1 MPSPA
6 RETKQGRAFRSMIK
20 FSNLT
25 FVRHVGGQSILWRPR
40 TGACVVME
48 GAEPFLKPIGWAWRG
63 VDEIVADI
71 AADFGMGPEEIRADF
86 EEFIAPLVTDGFMA
100 SGGAGGSYADFR
112 ATRAG
117 EPPTARQD
125 SFDAEGNIHDVSW
138 TPLGDFI
145 RKRGILEELHLDL
158 TAACTERCVHCY
170 LPDYPVKHISFE
182 LAEKALREFRAMQG
196 LTVHLTGGECMLHPD
211 FERVC
216 RLCRELNLNFII
228 LSNLTVCD
236 ARRIAFLAEVQPQFV
251 NVSLYSMEE
260 REHDAITQLPGSWR
274 RTMDAILACEKAGVP
289 IRLAAPLLKEN
300 RKAFRALSR
309 FAQEHRMHL
318 IPSIDI
324 VPQSDHDCSNLDHAC
339 SAAELRE
346 ALAENPGI
354 FDRGWD
360 MSRRVAPEDK
370 VCDIGL
376 SRLYLNSFGNY
387 YPCDSMHGYV
397 LGNVATDTLES
408 VWRGERL
415 EMLCRLS
422 NRDFPQC
429 LACSNRPVCK
439 VCPAFNFN
447 ATGDI
452 FKTTLSK
459 CAVAAVVKEIYDRND
474 NPANPVNPV

>member
-1 MPSPA
+1 MRGKS
-6 RETKQGRAFRSMIK
+6 
-20 FSNLT
+20 L
-25 FVRHVGGQSILWRPR
+25 LWRPR
-40 TGACVVME
+40 TGACVILE
-48 GAEPFLKPIGWAWRG
+48 DAEPFLRHIGRAARPEEE
-63 VDEIVADI
+63 VVAAI
-71 AADFGMGPEEIRADF
+71 AADFGMKPEGIAGDF
-86 EEFIAPLVTDGFMA
+86 REFAASLVVDGFVELL
-100 SGGAGGSYADFR
+100 GVGGSPAESR
-112 ATRAG
+112 ATAAG
-117 EPPTARQD
+117 ESPALRQEPRPE
-125 SFDAEGNIHDVSW
+125 SFDAAGNVHDDSW
-138 TPLGDFI
+138 TPLGDFF
-145 RKRGILEELHLDL
+145 RENDLPDQLHLDL

-170 LPDYPVKHISFE
+170 LPDYPVKHIPFT

-196 LTVHLTGGECMLHPD
+196 MTVHLTGGECMLHPD
-211 FERVC
+211 FERIC
-216 RLCRELNLNFII
+216 TLCRDLNLNFVI

-236 ARRIAFLAEVQPQFV
+236 ERRIDFLAEVRPQFI
-251 NVSLYSMEE
+251 NVSLYSMDA

-300 RKAFRALSR
+300 RKAFGTLAR
-309 FAQEHRMHL
+309 FAQKHRMHL

-346 ALAENPGI
+346 ALSAEKDI

-360 MSRRVAPEDK
+360 PSRRIDADAK

-397 LGNVATDTLES
+397 LGNAATDTLES
-408 VWRGERL
+408 VWRGEKLEALRRL
-415 EMLCRLS
+415 V

-429 LACSNRPVCK
+429 LACGNRPVCK

-452 FKTTLSK
+452 FKTTPAK
-459 CAVAAVVKEIYDRND
+459 CAVAAVVKEVYGNARQ
-474 NPANPVNPV
+474 

>member
-1 MPSPA
+1 MIRLS
-6 RETKQGRAFRSMIK
+6 RE
-20 FSNLT
+20 T
-25 FVRHVGGQSILWRPR
+25 FVRHVGGQSLLWRPR
-40 TGACVVME
+40 TGACAILE
-48 GAEPFLKPIGWAWRG
+48 DAEPFLRHIDFAARPEA
-63 VDEIVADI
+63 EIVADI
-71 AADFGMGPEEIRADF
+71 AAEFGMKPEEIAGDF
-86 EEFIAPLVTDGFMA
+86 REFIAPLVADGLVDDGGLSTNDICNHCSQMA
-100 SGGAGGSYADFR
+100 NVNSADGAPSTSQGSVA
-112 ATRAG
+112 AAA
-117 EPPTARQD
+117 PSAVN
-125 SFDAEGNIHDVSW
+125 FDAEGNIHDVSW

-170 LPDYPVKHISFE
+170 LPDYPVKHIPFA

-196 LTVHLTGGECMLHPD
+196 LTVHLTGGECMLHPN

-216 RLCRELNLNFII
+216 RLCRDLNLNFVV

-236 ARRIAFLAEVQPQFV
+236 EKRISFLADVQPQFI
-251 NVSLYSMEE
+251 NVSLYSMDE

-274 RTMDAILACEKAGVP
+274 RTMDAIRSCEKAGIPV
-289 IRLAAPLLKEN
+289 RLAAPLLKEN
-300 RKAFRALSR
+300 RHAFPALAA
-309 FAQEHRMHL
+309 FAREHRMHL

-346 ALAENPGI
+346 ALAANPGI

-360 MSRRVAPEDK
+360 LSRRIVPEDK
-370 VCDIGL
+370 VCDIGI

-397 LGNVATDTLES
+397 LGNAATDTLES
-408 VWRGERL
+408 VWRGEKLENLRRL
-415 EMLCRLS
+415 T

-429 LACSNRPVCK
+429 LACANRPVCK

-452 FKTTLSK
+452 FKTTPAK
-459 CAVAAVVKEIYDRND
+459 CAVAAVVKEVYG
-474 NPANPVNPV
+474 

>member
-1 MPSPA
+1 
-6 RETKQGRAFRSMIK
+6 MIR
-20 FSNLT
+20 FSQET
-25 FVRHVGGQSILWRPR
+25 FVRHWQKKDGDVQSLVCSPR
-40 TGACVVME
+40 TGACTIMVN
-48 GAEPFLKPIGWAWRG
+48 AEPFLTALDWKPQTVEEVVRTL
-63 VDEIVADI
+63 AD
-71 AADFGMGPEEIRADF
+71 DFGMRPEDVAGDVR
-86 EEFIAPLVTDGFMA
+86 EFIELLASYGFA
-100 SGGAGGSYADFR
+100 TTEDTENAEITHAEPQGAQRGDLTQRHEGTEA
-112 ATRAG
+112 
-117 EPPTARQD
+117 
-125 SFDAEGNIHDVSW
+125 FDAEGNAHDDDW
-138 TPLGDFI
+138 TPLDDFF
-145 RKRGILEELHLDL
+145 RENGLPTQLHLDL

-170 LPDYPVKHISFE
+170 LPDYPNKHIPFE

-216 RLCRELNLNFII
+216 GLCRDLNLNFVI
-228 LSNLTVCD
+228 LSNMTACD
-236 ARRIAFLAEVQPQFV
+236 ERRIAFLAEVQPQFI
-251 NVSLYSMEE
+251 NVSLYSMDE

-274 RTMDAILACEKAGVP
+274 RTMAAILACEEAGVP

-300 RKAFRALSR
+300 RKAFGMLAR

-346 ALAENPGI
+346 ALAANPDI

-360 MSRRVAPEDK
+360 LSRRVDADAK
-370 VCDIGL
+370 LCDIGL

-397 LGNVATDTLES
+397 LGNAATDTFES
-408 VWRGERL
+408 VWRGEKLEKLRRL
-415 EMLCRLS
+415 A

-429 LACSNRPVCK
+429 LACANRPVCK

-452 FKTTLSK
+452 FKTTPAK
-459 CAVAAVVKEIYDRND
+459 CAVAAVVREVYGK
-474 NPANPVNPV
+474 A

>member
-1 MPSPA
+1 M
-6 RETKQGRAFRSMIK
+6 R
-20 FSNLT
+20 FSLDT
-25 FVRHVGGQSILWRPR
+25 FSRHKGGQSLLWHRQNTACFIL
-40 TGACVVME
+40 E
-48 GAEPFLKPIGWAWRG
+48 GAEPFLRYIGWTDRPE
-63 VDEIVADI
+63 VDIVADI
-71 AADFGMGPEEIRADF
+71 AVNFGMKPEEIADDF
-86 EEFIAPLVTDGFMA
+86 REFVAPLVADGLVE
-100 SGGAGGSYADFR
+100 SGDVGGSPAESR
-112 ATRAG
+112 TTASG
-117 EPPTARQD
+117 EPPTSRQV
-125 SFDAEGNIHDVSW
+125 SFDAHGNIRDDSW
-138 TPLGDFI
+138 TPLGDFF
-145 RKRGILEELHLDL
+145 RENGVPMELHIDL

-170 LPDYPVKHISFE
+170 LPDYPNKHLPLA

-260 REHDAITQLPGSWR
+260 REHDAITQLPGSWH

-289 IRLAAPLLKEN
+289 VRLATPLLKEN
-300 RKAFRALSR
+300 RKAFKALAR
-309 FAQEHRMHL
+309 FAQEHSMHL

-324 VPQSDHDCSNLDHAC
+324 VPQSDHDCSNMDHAC

-397 LGNVATDTLES
+397 LGNVAIDTLES

-415 EMLCRLS
+415 EMLRRLS

-429 LACSNRPVCK
+429 LTCSNRPVCK

-452 FKTTLSK
+452 FKTTPSK
-459 CAVAAVVKEIYDRND
+459 CAVAAVVKEIYGRND